1 MSFGGQNPHGGDPY
15 AGHPY
20 GGDPYGNPYV
30 PGPRPPYQQP
40 YPYPYPHQHPYQS
53 PHPYPYRPPLW
64 QRFREDEWPT
74 LRELL
79 GYMSGGRALLWVPFV
94 CCVWPALAILV
105 GYPMARAARRK
116 ARQVFPY
123 DARRI
128 GDPDI
133 ARVQKARA
141 WAAAVASLLILAVYG
156 TAEDWDQAQD
166 QYLMRLALTP
176 WLLLLS
182 TPVVVL
188 VLFRLSPPVARPG
201 MRAGLRP
208 AVRSVLWYF
217 GALTATPLLAW
228 GSVLVS
234 SAMRGR
240 VPDPVAALMGLSVLV
255 VMAGTGL
262 FLVFSSGRAVR
273 SAFNTTEVHAALPA
287 LLTGVL
293 VWEMAAVNL
302 AYGGPPPGPPLVQVC
317 ALLGGPASVS
327 AVAWWEMRQLR
338 LRYGVTVRG

>member
-1 MSFGGQNPHGGDPY
+1 MSFGGQDPHGGGPY
-15 AGHPY
+15 TSRPYGSDPY
-20 GGDPYGNPYV
+20 GGNPYGGGPHGGNPYV
-30 PGPRPPYQQP
+30 PGPHPPY
-40 YPYPYPHQHPYQS
+40 HR
-53 PHPYPYRPPLW
+53 PHPYRRPPLW
-64 QRFREDEWPT
+64 QRFREEEWPT

-79 GYMSGGRALLWVPFV
+79 GYLSGARALLWVPFV

-105 GYPMARAARRK
+105 GYPMARVARRK

-128 GDPDI
+128 GDPGI
-133 ARVQKARA
+133 ARVQKVRA
-141 WAAAVASLLILAVYG
+141 WSAAVASLLILTVYG
-156 TAEDWDQAQD
+156 TAEDWGQAQE
-166 QYLMRLALTP
+166 QYLVRLALTP

-188 VLFRLSPPVARPG
+188 VLFRLSPAAARPR

-217 GALTATPLLAW
+217 GALTATPLFVW
-228 GSVLVS
+228 GSVLVTD
-234 SAMRGR
+234 AMRGR
-240 VPDPVAALMGLSVLV
+240 VPEPVAALMGATVLL
-255 VMAGTGL
+255 GTVGTSL

-293 VWEMAAVNL
+293 VWETAIINL
-302 AYGGPPPGPPLVQVC
+302 SHGGPPPGPPLVQVC
-317 ALLGGPASVS
+317 ALLGGPASVT
-327 AVAWWEMRQLR
+327 AVAWWETRQLR
-338 LRYGVTVRG
+338 LRHGVTVRG

>member
-1 MSFGGQNPHGGDPY
+1 M
-15 AGHPY
+15 
-20 GGDPYGNPYV
+20 
-30 PGPRPPYQQP
+30 PGPRPPHRH
-40 YPYPYPHQHPYQS
+40 PYPYPHY
-53 PHPYPYRPPLW
+53 PHPYRRPPLW
-64 QRFREDEWPT
+64 QRFREEEWPT

-79 GYMSGGRALLWVPFV
+79 GYMGGARALLWVPFV

-105 GYPMARAARRK
+105 GYPMARVARRK

-128 GDPDI
+128 GAPDI
-133 ARVQKARA
+133 ARVQKTRA

-156 TAEDWDQAQD
+156 TAEDWDQAQE
-166 QYLMRLALTP
+166 QYFLRLALTP

-188 VLFRLSPPVARPG
+188 VLFRLSPPAARPR

-208 AVRSVLWYF
+208 AIRSVLWYF

-228 GSVLVS
+228 GSVLVGD
-234 SAMRGR
+234 AARGR
-240 VPDPVAALMGLSVLV
+240 VPEPVAALMGMSVLV
-255 VMAGTGL
+255 VALATSL

-302 AYGGPPPGPPLVQVC
+302 SYGGPPPGPPLVQVC
-317 ALLGGPASVS
+317 ALLGGPASVT